1 MKFTGMEKVGEL
13 IQLNMLFV
21 LCSLPVVTA
30 GASAAAL
37 NYALWR
43 RSEGM
48 GNVTTDFL
56 AAFRKNFRQA
66 AVLWVCVL
74 LLAAGLGLNFWLV
87 SAWTGPAYFPAMV
100 LLVVAAYMLLTWSAT
115 VFFAA
120 AAFWRRRPGHSQ
132 TCADHS
138 VGLPGSGASSRCIER
153 GAFCAGAA
161 AAGAVSANWIF
172 MAVPAVRGERTGG
185 AEAVWAGIFPPGT
198 GCVRKN
204 GRAPRH
210 KPFGAFE

>member
-48 GNVTTDFL
+48 GNVTTDFF

-115 VFFAA
+115 VFLLLPRFGGAVLDTAKHALIIALGCPVRALPAA
-120 AAFWRRRPGHSQ
+120 VLNVAPFVLALL
-132 TCADHS
+132 
-138 VGLPGSGASSRCIER
+138 LPELFLLIGFLWLFLLC
-153 GAFCAGAA
+153 
-161 AAGAVSANWIF
+161 AVSAL
-172 MAVPAVRGERTGG
+172 AAQ
-185 AEAVWAGIFPPGT
+185 
-198 GCVRKN
+198 KL
-204 GRAPRH
+204 
-210 KPFGAFE
+210 FGPVFSRLEQAA

>member
-56 AAFRKNFRQA
+56 AAFRKN
-66 AVLWVCVL
+66 
-74 LLAAGLGLNFWLV
+74 
-87 SAWTGPAYFPAMV
+87 
-100 LLVVAAYMLLTWSAT
+100 
-115 VFFAA
+115 
-120 AAFWRRRPGHSQ
+120 
-132 TCADHS
+132 
-138 VGLPGSGASSRCIER
+138 
-153 GAFCAGAA
+153 
-161 AAGAVSANWIF
+161 
-172 MAVPAVRGERTGG
+172 
-185 AEAVWAGIFPPGT
+185 
-198 GCVRKN
+198 
-204 GRAPRH
+204 
-210 KPFGAFE
+210 